1 MIKKEINNNIIN
13 SLVSYIGAIV
23 VGALMG
29 LAICKL
35 I

>member
-13 SLVSYIGAIV
+13 SLVSYTGAIV